1 MINDEIELFGRSI
14 GVENLALN
22 EAGCLR
28 FIFENNIHIHIEQFE
43 DTIFFFITK
52 TYELS
57 PLPYNYYLSAL
68 SMNYRLNTT
77 PFPVEAIAKTD
88 QDVGFFVRIKENQ
101 CDQPTLY
108 KVFQFLLQYMRQ
120 FENKVVN

>member
-1 MINDEIELFGRSI
+1 MINDEIEHFGKSI
-14 GVENLALN
+14 GIENLALN
-22 EAGCLR
+22 DQGCLR
-28 FIFENNIHIHIEQFE
+28 FIFENKINIYIEKFE

-57 PLPYNYYLSAL
+57 PLPYNYYMSAI

-77 PFPVEAIAKTD
+77 PFPVEAIAQTD
-88 QDVGFFVRIKENQ
+88 QDIGFFTRIKENQ

-108 KVFQFLLQYMRQ
+108 KIFQFLLQYMRQ

>member
-1 MINDEIELFGRSI
+1 MINDEIEHFGRSI
-14 GVENLALN
+14 GIENLALN
-22 EAGCLR
+22 DQGCLR
-28 FIFENNIHIHIEQFE
+28 FIFENKVNIHIEKFE

-57 PLPYNYYLSAL
+57 PLPYNYYTSAI

-88 QDVGFFVRIKENQ
+88 QDIGFFTRIKENQ

-108 KVFQFLLQYMRQ
+108 KLFQFLLQILRQ
-120 FENKVVN
+120 FENKLI

>member
-1 MINDEIELFGRSI
+1 MINEEIEHFGRSI
-14 GVENLALN
+14 GIENLALN
-22 EAGCLR
+22 EEGCLK
-28 FIFENNIHIHIEQFE
+28 FIFENNVNIYIEKFE
-43 DTIFFFITK
+43 DTIFFFTIK

-57 PLPYNYYLSAL
+57 PLPYNYYVSAL

-108 KVFQFLLQYMRQ
+108 KIFQFLLQYMRQ